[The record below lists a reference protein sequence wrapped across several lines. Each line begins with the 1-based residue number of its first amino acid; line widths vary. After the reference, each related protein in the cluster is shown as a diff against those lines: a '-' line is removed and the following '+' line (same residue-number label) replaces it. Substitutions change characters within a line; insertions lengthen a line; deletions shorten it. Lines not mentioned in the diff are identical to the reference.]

1 MSKNIISYQ
10 LLILCNILMCLVGM
24 ASAYDKPSPSQEYLA
39 GETLKA
45 IVTNFL
51 DKQGV
56 TSFPA
61 IDMNKKFPSCKKPLA
76 IFPMFKSWST
86 VEVVCTDSAHAW
98 KVLVR
103 TRAHSHSSKSIDSAT
118 QENGTLAIIAAKSLT
133 KGHVISEKDLQV
145 MTVKKSIGNGL
156 FKKKENLVGRRLK
169 TNVSVGYP
177 LRSRHLEPDWVI
189 INGDEIEILQSG
201 STITVSARGKALQN
215 GQKGEKIKVRNL
227 SSNKNLVAW
236 VINEKK
242 VTINANSIEN

>member
-1 MSKNIISYQ
+1 
-10 LLILCNILMCLVGM
+10 
-24 ASAYDKPSPSQEYLA
+24 
-39 GETLKA
+39 
-45 IVTNFL
+45 
-51 DKQGV
+51 
-56 TSFPA
+56 
-61 IDMNKKFPSCKKPLA
+61 
-76 IFPMFKSWST
+76 
-86 VEVVCTDSAHAW
+86 
-98 KVLVR
+98 
-103 TRAHSHSSKSIDSAT
+103 
-118 QENGTLAIIAAKSLT
+118 
-133 KGHVISEKDLQV
+133 
-145 MTVKKSIGNGL
+145 MTMKKSIGNGL